1 MPRTTLYGT
10 SLPPRR
16 PKYKVEGA
24 AVCLGPAYNGG
35 FCTLNTLSDGSEDAL
50 SEGVSIV
57 RRSAGGGR
65 VAETPESL
73 RKSGERGSG
82 RRRREE
88 RRVSEGRYASFGR
101 SDEGGVKGLS

>member
-1 MPRTTLYGT
+1 M
-10 SLPPRR
+10 S
-16 PKYKVEGA
+16 
-24 AVCLGPAYNGG
+24 
-35 FCTLNTLSDGSEDAL
+35 CTLNALSYGSED
-50 SEGVSIV
+50 SMCEDVSIV
-57 RRSAGGGR
+57 RRSAGSGR

-88 RRVSEGRYASFGR
+88 RRVSEGRYVDFER